1 MASVQIEDVVE
12 IFRNRR
18 TGELRIQPFAR
29 DKFSSQP
36 FGTPIV
42 LPAGTTSAR
51 LRDAVLENL
60 SKNQTRKYSK
70 ERAPKIS
77 DEEYERRL
85 LEDDLVS
92 VARSRSIYRILPFR
106 KMKKSFGS
114 VDNLMVTATEEE
126 FSSRGGE
133 LIEGVFASLT

>member
-1 MASVQIEDVVE
+1 
-12 IFRNRR
+12 
-18 TGELRIQPFAR
+18 
-29 DKFSSQP
+29 
-36 FGTPIV
+36 
-42 LPAGTTSAR
+42 
-51 LRDAVLENL
+51 VLENL